1 MLIGGSSSSLPRI
14 ASSSSILIIVVSVFI
29 VIRFLFPCNE
39 LSARCSS
46 YKKKW
51 IVSLNGERVNS
62 HRRSTSKTISWCHIM
77 ALENSYSVW
86 IWRTWKIDQLVLI
99 SLTWKQINFFS
110 IIWRCTQ
117 EYTRYKKGWY
127 DCLLIFHET
136 LIVFWF
142 YFIFPFILFHRFS
155 MTQNKSDDRINK
167 KTLTQESINFLYTFT
182 RGKKISVSFIW
193 FTYNVV
199 LLF

>member
-1 MLIGGSSSSLPRI
+1 M
-14 ASSSSILIIVVSVFI
+14 
-29 VIRFLFPCNE
+29 
-39 LSARCSS
+39 
-46 YKKKW
+46 
-51 IVSLNGERVNS
+51 SLNGERVNS

-99 SLTWKQINFFS
+99 SLTWEQINFFPLFEGVHRNTLVAKRVGAIS
-110 IIWRCTQ
+110 
-117 EYTRYKKGWY
+117 
-127 DCLLIFHET
+127 LPFHLT
-136 LIVFWF
+136 LIVLWF

-167 KTLTQESINFLYTFT
+167 KTLPQESINFLYTFT
-182 RGKKISVSFIW
+182 RGKKISISFIW

>member
-1 MLIGGSSSSLPRI
+1 MGRHHLCRALHRLHQSWLLSSPSSSL
-14 ASSSSILIIVVSVFI
+14 LGFFFHVMNYQHGVVHI
-29 VIRFLFPCNE
+29 
-39 LSARCSS
+39 
-46 YKKKW
+46 KKKW

-99 SLTWKQINFFS
+99 SLTWEQINFFPLFEGVHRNTLVTKRVGT
-110 IIWRCTQ
+110 IA
-117 EYTRYKKGWY
+117 
-127 DCLLIFHET
+127 LPFHLT
-136 LIVFWF
+136 LIEFWF

-155 MTQNKSDDRINK
+155 MTQNKSGDRINK
-167 KTLTQESINFLYTFT
+167 KTLPQESINFLYTFT

>member
-1 MLIGGSSSSLPRI
+1 MLIGGSSSSLSRI

-99 SLTWKQINFFS
+99 SLTWEQINFFPLFEGVHRNTLVTKRVGT
-110 IIWRCTQ
+110 IA
-117 EYTRYKKGWY
+117 
-127 DCLLIFHET
+127 LPFHLT
-136 LIVFWF
+136 LIEFWF

-167 KTLTQESINFLYTFT
+167 KTLPQESINFLYTFT